1 MKAREIELER
11 ERERERE
18 RESCRSELTSGD
30 VSDGDKSVMKTS

>member
-18 RESCRSELTSGD
+18 NCRSELTSGD
-30 VSDGDKSVMKTS
+30 VSDGNESVMKTS